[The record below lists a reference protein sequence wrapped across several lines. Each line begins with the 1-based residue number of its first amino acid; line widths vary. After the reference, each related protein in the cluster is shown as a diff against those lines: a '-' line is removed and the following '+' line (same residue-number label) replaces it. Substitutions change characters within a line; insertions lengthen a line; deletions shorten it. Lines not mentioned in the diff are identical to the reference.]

1 MTRIVDE
8 KTINTMLEAYKSF
21 KGTGLYLLLFIA
33 SIIFV
38 LFNKKI
44 KKNVKIVFGVFSII
58 IFIINLNPIFAKIYI
73 KILGDGV
80 YWRVYW
86 MLPLGISIAFMLTYM
101 IFSSKDFSKGLLL
114 CVIAGLLILVSGD
127 FVYNSDNFQKV
138 NNYYKIDDEI
148 IDIVNYVSNDKGEY
162 KKLAGPAEFEIYTR
176 QIDGT
181 IILTMNRI
189 WGEAPKG
196 SIVYYINNANYK
208 ELRDSAIK
216 NYTNYIVIDN
226 ANIKPDD
233 NFSNYDFNEIHKNEK
248 YTLYKRK

>member
-1 MTRIVDE
+1 MTSIADE
-8 KTINTMLEAYKSF
+8 KTINIMVEAYKSF
-21 KGTGLYLLLFIA
+21 KGTGLYFLLFIA

-44 KKNVKIVFGVFSII
+44 KKNVKIVFGFFSII
-58 IFIINLNPIFAKIYI
+58 IFIINLNTIFAKIYT
-73 KILGDGV
+73 KILGDSV

-86 MLPLGISIAFMLTYM
+86 MLPLGISIAFMLTCM
-101 IFSSKDFSKGLLL
+101 IFSSKDYSKQLLL

-127 FVYNSDNFQKV
+127 FVYNSDNFKKV
-138 NNYYKIDDEI
+138 NNYYKIDDEVL
-148 IDIVNYVSNDKGEY
+148 DIVNYISSEKGDY
-162 KKLAGPAEFEIYTR
+162 KKLAGPPEFEVYTR

-196 SIVYYINNANYK
+196 SIVYYINNVNYK

-216 NYTNYIVIDN
+216 NYTNYIVIEN
-226 ANIKPDD
+226 SKIKPDD
-233 NFSNYDFNEIHKNEK
+233 NFSNYDFNEIYKNEK